1 MSKGSTAV
9 TSLSVGSSAVT
20 KTMSN
25 RCVHGVS
32 RASDLSVETIVGI
45 SGVVHGAGGAIGLQY
60 TVVSLD
66 YVTVAGLALA
76 LLVTGVRVSN
86 AILEAVFG
94 FSRQLQC
101 TDVETYVVVS
111 TVRIDVSSLR
121 RHNASGN
128 QQSGANHLSILIGL
142 FILEHQLPLI
152 TISSVVTVDLGV
164 AVSVAQR
171 RGVGQWSSVSVSH
184 GSSVGMSYRGSSV
197 GIGSC
202 RGSSGVAMTMGNRGG
217 VHSVSRASDL
227 SVETVVG
234 ISGVVHGAGGA
245 IGLQQA
251 VVSLDHVTVAGLALA
266 LLVAGVRVSNAVLEA
281 VFGVGL

>member
-1 MSKGSTAV
+1 MWEN
-9 TSLSVGSSAVT
+9 
-20 KTMSN
+20 M
-25 RCVHGVS
+25 RC
-32 RASDLSVETIVGI
+32 
-45 SGVVHGAGGAIGLQY
+45 
-60 TVVSLD
+60 
-66 YVTVAGLALA
+66 
-76 LLVTGVRVSN
+76 
-86 AILEAVFG
+86 
-94 FSRQLQC
+94 QL
-101 TDVETYVVVS
+101 
-111 TVRIDVSSLR
+111 
-121 RHNASGN
+121 
-128 QQSGANHLSILIGL
+128 
-142 FILEHQLPLI
+142 
-152 TISSVVTVDLGV
+152 VVTVDLGV

-171 RGVGQWSSVSVSH
+171 RGVGQGSSVSVSH

-217 VHSVSRASDL
+217 VHGVSRASDL

-281 VFGVGL
+281 VFGVGLRGNCG